1 MLDKLEQL
9 VKEAQRA
16 ADVIRNHKGMIRAI
30 SHIDCDG
37 VCSAAIIVRA
47 LAKKQKTFH
56 FSFARYLNEATV
68 NNLAEE
74 AKQGRWKLLV
84 FTDLGSGA
92 AASLAPILEHAQV
105 IIADHHM
112 IATKDGSEATEN
124 SDFYTHPNLINVN
137 PLAFGLKEDISGS
150 GMTYI
155 LSRALDPE
163 NVISGDLAIIGAI
176 GDAQTG
182 SIGDKWQVL
191 GLNQEILKDA
201 ETAGS
206 LRVTKSIRLWGRFS
220 RPIHKALELSIDPYI
235 PGITGN
241 ESAAI
246 QFLTELG
253 IPVKINGNWRS
264 LADLT
269 KEEQQRLVSAIII
282 ERLRHN
288 APNPT
293 QVFGDVYELPHQT
306 GEFRDAQE
314 FATIANACGKSLQGY
329 LAVGAC
335 LGDEDKIERVRETV
349 SGYKKQIGTM
359 VSWVF
364 KNKDNPDVVR
374 LTDSAAFVFGGDKI
388 SEELISTVSSIVQ
401 RSGFLN
407 RKILIGFGNTPNG
420 EVKISSRADDSVN
433 IDLNQMMRDCVKEVG
448 GNGGGHLHA
457 AGGQIPSDKAERFV
471 DLINQYLSGLN
482 PVVEEKPK
490 N

>member
-1 MLDKLEQL
+1 MLEKLESL
-9 VKEAQRA
+9 VKEAHVA
-16 ADVIRNHKGMIRAI
+16 ADAIRDHRGLIRVI

-47 LAKKQKTFH
+47 LAKKRKNFH
-56 FSFARYLNEATV
+56 FSFAKYLNGAAISA
-68 NNLAEE
+68 LAEE
-74 AKQGRWKLLV
+74 AKNGRWKLLV

-92 AASLAPILEHAQV
+92 AKDLAPILEYAKI

-112 IATKDGSEATEN
+112 PATNGQSKEGD
-124 SDFYTHPNLINVN
+124 DFYSHSNLIHVN
-137 PLAFGLKEDISGS
+137 PLLFGLKEDISGS

-155 LSRALDPE
+155 LARALDPE
-163 NVISGDLAIIGAI
+163 NIVSGDIAIIGAI

-201 ETAGS
+201 QSVGS
-206 LRVTKSIRLWGRFS
+206 LIVTKGIRLWGRFS
-220 RPIHKALELSIDPYI
+220 RPIHKALEMSIDPYI

-241 ESAAI
+241 ESAAV

-253 IPVKINGNWRS
+253 IPVKNNGSWRS
-264 LADLT
+264 LSELT
-269 KEEQQRLVSAIII
+269 VEEQQRLVSAIII

-288 APNPT
+288 DPNPT
-293 QVFGDVYELPHQT
+293 QIFGDVYELPHQK

-349 SGYKKQIGTM
+349 AGYKKQIGSL
-359 VSWVF
+359 VGWVY
-364 KNKDNPDVVR
+364 KNKDDPSVVK
-374 LTDSAAFVFGGDKI
+374 LTEDAAFIFGGDKI

-401 RSGFLN
+401 RSGFLG
-407 RKILIGFGNTPNG
+407 RKVLIGFGNTPGG
-420 EVKISSRADDSVN
+420 EIKISARTGDDSDV
-433 IDLNQMMRDCVKEVG
+433 DMNQLMRDCVKEVD
-448 GNGGGHLHA
+448 GNGGGHLRA
-457 AGGQIPSDKAERFV
+457 AGGQIPSDKIERFAE
-471 DLINQYLSGLN
+471 L
-482 PVVEEKPK
+482 VVGHLAAMKQK
-490 N
+490 A

>member
-1 MLDKLEQL
+1 MLGKLESL
-9 VKEAQRA
+9 VKEAQKA
-16 ADVIRNHKGMIRAI
+16 ADVIRNHRGLIRAV

-47 LAKKQKTFH
+47 LAKKRRPFH
-56 FSFARYLNEATV
+56 FSFAKYLNDATV
-68 NNLAEE
+68 NELAEE

-92 AASLAPILEHAQV
+92 ASDLAPILECAK
-105 IIADHHM
+105 IIITDHHM
-112 IATKDGSEATEN
+112 PATKDGTEQ
-124 SDFYTHPNLINVN
+124 SDFYTHPDLIHVN
-137 PLAFGLKEDISGS
+137 PLLFGIKEDISGS

-163 NVISGDLAIIGAI
+163 NIVSGDIAIIGAI

-201 ETAGS
+201 ESVGS
-206 LRVTKSIRLWGRFS
+206 LKVTKGVRLWGRFS
-220 RPIHKALELSIDPYI
+220 RPIHKALEFSIDPYI

-241 ESAAI
+241 ESAAV

-253 IPVKINGNWRS
+253 IPVKNDGLWRS
-264 LADLT
+264 LSDLT
-269 KEEQQRLVSAIII
+269 TEEQQRLVSAIII

-293 QVFGDVYELPHQT
+293 QIFGDVYELPHQT

-349 SGYKKQIGTM
+349 AGYKKQIGSL
-359 VSWVF
+359 VSWVYN
-364 KNKDNPDVVR
+364 NKDNAEIVR
-374 LTDSAAFVFGGDKI
+374 VTENAAFVFGGDKI

-401 RSGFLN
+401 RSGFLG
-407 RKILIGFGNTPNG
+407 RKVLIGFGNTPNG
-420 EVKISSRADDSVN
+420 EIKISSRADDGTN

-448 GNGGGHLHA
+448 GNGGGHLLA
-457 AGGQIPSDKAERFV
+457 AGGQIPNDKIGRFV
-471 DLINQYLSGLN
+471 ELVNSHLVMLKKDE
-482 PVVEEKPK
+482 VKA
-490 N
+490 